1 MILNSWIIAQLIGTL
16 AILSL
21 SVYAISVAQRI
32 VRRWDPESASEEQLL
47 LEQKSY
53 LVSTIMQYVLGFQ
66 ILSLVLFVVTADKL
80 SSILTGA
87 MCATGSLNANPYGF
101 WTLYVK
107 IAAFFVYAAWI
118 TINYLDTRVEDYPLS
133 KFKFKFLLLLIPV
146 LVSDGVLQSLYFIN
160 LNPTLIVSCCG
171 IVYDIGPPIASSLE
185 GISEGAAMGGFYL
198 VMGSAILLGL
208 LFRRGIGWLSYPFS
222 AISAFSFYYSLLAII
237 SFISSYIYAM
247 PSHHCPFD
255 MLKAEY
261 YYIGYPIYFSL
272 FVGSFF
278 GLAVGFTEPLKGL
291 PSLGEV
297 AARFQQGA
305 ASISVI
311 GFVAFT
317 TFSTVPY
324 LLWLIF
330 GGEVIAVRPLI

>member
-21 SVYAISVAQRI
+21 SGYAIFVAQGI
-32 VRRWDPESASEEQLL
+32 VRRWDPSSASEEQLL
-47 LEQKSY
+47 LEQRSY

-80 SSILTGA
+80 SDILTGA

-107 IAAFFVYAAWI
+107 VAAFFVYAAWI
-118 TINYLDTRVEDYPLS
+118 TINYLDTRVEDYPLA
-133 KFKFKFLLLLIPV
+133 KFKFKFLLVLIPV

-171 IVYDIGPPIASSLE
+171 IVYDIGPPIASSMT
-185 GISEGAAMGGFYL
+185 GISEEIAMGGFYL
-198 VMGSAILLGL
+198 VMGSAITIGL
-208 LFRRGIGWLSYPFS
+208 LFRRGVGWLSYPFS
-222 AISAFSFYYSLLAII
+222 AISVFSFPYSILAII

-255 MLKAEY
+255 MLKPEY
-261 YYIGYPIYFSL
+261 YYIGYPMYASL
-272 FVGSFF
+272 FGGSFF

-291 PSLGEV
+291 PSLAQVV
-297 AARFQQGA
+297 AKFQRRA

-311 GFVAFT
+311 GFIAFT
-317 TFSTVPY
+317 TISTVPY

-330 GGEVIAVRPLI
+330 GGEVIAIRPIT